1 MGVLRWLTRNLADTE
16 LATHADLK
24 PIRLGHRRGEAFLL
38 ISYEIGR
45 MPRWHVE
52 GTDGKRYTIR
62 ATKRRRFRRTADD
75 VTLRIISD
83 KGETWLHATSS
94 CRGLLGDLGRHRRN
108 ILELFDVLEKAG
120 FAEKEKKRK

>member
-38 ISYEIGR
+38 ISYEI
-45 MPRWHVE
+45 E

>member
-1 MGVLRWLTRNLADTE
+1 M
-16 LATHADLK
+16 
-24 PIRLGHRRGEAFLL
+24 L

-45 MPRWHVE
+45 MPRWHVQ

-62 ATKRRRFRRTADD
+62 ATKQRRWPLTADD

-83 KGETWLHATSS
+83 KGETWLHAASS

-108 ILELFDVLEKAG
+108 ILELFDVLEKSG
-120 FAEKEKKRK
+120 IAEKEKKKK

>member
-24 PIRLGHRRGEAFLL
+24 PMRLGCRRGDAFLL

-45 MPRWHVE
+45 MPRWHGK
-52 GTDGKRYTIR
+52 GTDGRTHTIR
-62 ATKRRRFRRTADD
+62 ATKRRRWRRASDD
-75 VTLRIISD
+75 VTLRLISD
-83 KGETWLHATSS
+83 KGETWLHAASS

-108 ILELFDVLEKAG
+108 LLELFDALERSG
-120 FAEKEKKRK
+120 IAEKEKKRK